1 MWKLLTVLCAGMF
14 LTLLIAGEDKGQVRL
29 GLHADA
35 EKAGA
40 APVRVVATG
49 PASDADKRV
58 PLREAVAQNAAPPSV
73 APSGE
78 AVFTLSGFDPQADAP
93 MLQPAPVQMA
103 VEVAAPELE
112 PVAAALP
119 MMWVRATSANVR
131 RGPTTSSP
139 VVGNLRWGEAVSIV
153 ETGPDG
159 WMRVRLEG
167 DGVDGYMAAR
177 LLTDSVPD

>member
-1 MWKLLTVLCAGMF
+1 MLKLLTVLCAGIF

-29 GLHADA
+29 GLHADVGKVEA
-35 EKAGA
+35 T
-40 APVRVVATG
+40 PVRVVTTT
-49 PASDADKRV
+49 PAADAEKRV
-58 PLREAVAQNAAPPSV
+58 PLRDAVAQNATPTAA

-78 AVFTLSGFDPQADAP
+78 AVFTLSGFDPQADVP
-93 MLQPAPVQMA
+93 MLQPAPVQAA
-103 VEVAAPELE
+103 VQAAPSELE
-112 PVAAALP
+112 PAALP
-119 MMWVRATSANVR
+119 VMWVRATSANVR
-131 RGPTTSSP
+131 RAPTTSSA
-139 VVGNLRWGEAVSIV
+139 VVGNLRWGDAVSII

>member
-1 MWKLLTVLCAGMF
+1 MLKLLTVLCAGIF

-29 GLHADA
+29 GLNADVGKVEA
-35 EKAGA
+35 T
-40 APVRVVATG
+40 PVRVVATS
-49 PASDADKRV
+49 PAADAEKRV
-58 PLREAVAQNAAPPSV
+58 PLRDAVAQNTAPTAA

-78 AVFTLSGFDPQADAP
+78 AVFTLSGFDPQADVP
-93 MLQPAPVQMA
+93 MLQPAPVQAA
-103 VEVAAPELE
+103 VQVAPSEPE
-112 PVAAALP
+112 PAALP
-119 MMWVRATSANVR
+119 VMWVRATSANVR
-131 RGPTTSSP
+131 RAPTTSSA

-167 DGVDGYMAAR
+167 DGVDGYIAAR